1 MVQLKRIPMAFC
13 TTREAAELL
22 NVSLRTAQLWVEKG
36 LLEAWKTSGGHRRIS
51 RQSIERLLADTSHAD
66 LTTEVIPEIA
76 EPVTETSEA
85 LQILVVEDDLTLRRL
100 YKIKLGHWPIQTKVN
115 TADDGYEALIRIG
128 HAMPDLMI
136 TDLKMEGMDG
146 FRMLNAICSMP
157 SLSGMSIVVV
167 SGLDPQE
174 IAARGGVPEGIPVLP
189 KPVPFDQLYAFAE
202 AIALKRQKAVR

>member
-51 RQSIERLLADTSHAD
+51 RQSIERLLADTSTLPA
-66 LTTEVIPEIA
+66 EAPPVIA
-76 EPVTETSEA
+76 APVPVVNAA
-85 LQILVVEDDLTLRRL
+85 LQILVVEDDLSLRRL
-100 YKIKLGHWPIQTKVN
+100 YKIKIAHWAMQTNVS

-136 TDLKMEGMDG
+136 ADLKMDGMDG

-157 SLSGMSIVVV
+157 SLSGMAIIVV

-174 IAARGGVPEGIPVLP
+174 IADRGGVPDGIPVLP
-189 KPVPFDQLYAFAE
+189 KPIPFDQLHAYAQ
-202 AIALKRQKAVR
+202 AIAVKCQKFAS